1 MPDSLKTESEE
12 SEQNYGTRIFTY
24 VFGAIALYISSYFI
38 FLTIVPIVLYYGH
51 PLKNA
56 IARGDIEAVQNAII
70 QGADVNAIDSRSGY
84 TMLTLASRYG
94 CHMDELRKKPVL
106 RLQRIHKMLQVLI
119 DSGADLNAKDSFGY
133 TTVFQVTHTPYFRL
147 PANRDT
153 IEEQKKLL
161 AMLLAKGAD
170 FNVKD
175 ENGGNTPLH
184 NAIKISFQSD
194 NLEIVEFLIKSGVD
208 INAANKKGET
218 PLKLA
223 VEGKKKKIAELLQ
236 NYGAKE

>member
-24 VFGAIALYISSYFI
+24 VFGAIALCISSYFI
-38 FLTIVPIVLYYGH
+38 LLTIIPIVFFYSQ

-56 IARGDIEAVQNAII
+56 IARGDIEAVKKAII
-70 QGADVNAIDSRSGY
+70 QGADINAIDSRSGY

-94 CHMDELRKKPVL
+94 CHMDELRKNPVL
-106 RLQRIHKMLQVLI
+106 RLQRIREMLQVLI
-119 DSGADLNAKDSFGY
+119 DSGADINAKDSFGY

-147 PANRDT
+147 PASMAT

-175 ENGGNTPLH
+175 KSGGNTALH
-184 NAIKISFQSD
+184 NAIKISIQSD
-194 NLEIVEFLIKSGVD
+194 NLEIVEFLIKSGTDV
-208 INAANKKGET
+208 NAANKKGET

-223 VEGKKKKIAELLQ
+223 VEGKKKKIAELLRQ
-236 NYGAKE
+236 HGAKE